1 MGERARTNEVRTGLI
16 GGAILVTLGALFLAQ
31 ELFSFDPGRYG
42 WPFFIIGPGLLL
54 FVGMLLGGRGAG
66 GFAVPGSIVT
76 TVGSILF
83 VQNLTGRF
91 ETWAYSWA
99 LIVAAVGVG
108 MQISGAW
115 DGNAKEMRE
124 GRGTMFVGLA
134 LFVGFGAW
142 FELFIFRGSAISTYV
157 FPAAL
162 IVGGLALLARNLIR
176 ARRATAARYDEML
189 DEVPGGWS
197 L

>member
-1 MGERARTNEVRTGLI
+1 MNERVRANETRTGVI
-16 GGAILVTLGALFLAQ
+16 GGAILVALGAIFLAQ
-31 ELFSFDPGRYG
+31 ELLSFDPGRYG

-76 TVGSILF
+76 TVGTMLF

-99 LIVAAVGVG
+99 LIPTAVGVG
-108 MQISGAW
+108 LMIAGHW
-115 DGNAKEMRE
+115 DGDAKQVRE
-124 GRGTMFVGLA
+124 GRGTMLVGLA
-134 LFVGFGAW
+134 LFLGFGAW
-142 FELFIFRGSAISTYV
+142 FELFIFRGSALTTYA
-157 FPAAL
+157 FPVAL
-162 IVGGLALLARNLIR
+162 IVGGLAVVVRNALR
-176 ARRATAARYDEML
+176 ARRASAAMFEDVT
-189 DEVPGGWS
+189 DGAQGGWS